1 MLSIKLCFLLLIAGL
16 SFINVV
22 SCKPNRESSATDL
35 APFLNKKYVLETSDD
50 KFNDIMEALGVGIL
64 DRNLALL
71 AKPVMELTE
80 HKGEYVLT
88 SHSIFKNTA
97 TRFYIGQEFEDET
110 PDGRKVK
117 SLFIQDKNKLTQ
129 IQHGN
134 KTTTIV
140 REFFPELVKVTVQV
154 DDIVS
159 VRTYKVLD
167 S

>member
-1 MLSIKLCFLLLIAGL
+1 MFSIKYCFLFLVAGV
-16 SFINVV
+16 SFISVV
-22 SCKPNRESSATDL
+22 SCKSKRESTGTDL

-50 KFNDIMEALGVGIL
+50 KFDDIMEALGVGIL

-88 SHSIFKNTA
+88 SNSIFKNTV
-97 TRFYIGQEFEDET
+97 TRFKIGHEFEDET

-117 SLFIQDKNKLTQ
+117 SLFIQYKNKLTQ
-129 IQHGN
+129 IQQGN

-140 REFFPELVKVTVQV
+140 REFFPERVKVTVQV